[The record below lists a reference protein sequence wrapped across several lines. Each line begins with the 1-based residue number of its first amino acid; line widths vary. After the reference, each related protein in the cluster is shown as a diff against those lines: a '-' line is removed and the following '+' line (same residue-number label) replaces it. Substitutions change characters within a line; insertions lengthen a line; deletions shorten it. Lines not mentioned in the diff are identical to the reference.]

1 MSPAYSYVIN
11 LILVLVLV
19 FCNAFFVVS
28 EFAIV
33 KIRRTRLEELAHN
46 GSKRAKVA
54 LKISEH
60 LNTYLSATQ
69 LGITLAS
76 LGLGW
81 LGEPAV
87 SRLLENAFANYFTDN
102 PVLLHSLSFG
112 IAFTFITLLHVVLG
126 ELVPKSMAIQD
137 TERYT
142 LIIAVPL
149 YTFNKICTPVIWCFD
164 HVSLWILKLMGFQAA
179 DENDEAH
186 SEEEIKLIID
196 ASQKGGVIDDT
207 ESEIIQNAISFSEIF
222 AHEIM
227 IPRQE
232 MKCIYQNSSFN
243 EVMEFVKQNK
253 HTRFPLC
260 AGDKDQI
267 LGMIHIRDLL
277 ECKNTQH
284 KDILSKIVR
293 KILFVPE
300 NKSISEI
307 LHEMMKKRI
316 HLAIVVDEYGGT
328 AGLLSMEDILEEL
341 VGEIRDEHDE
351 VTEEPVKVINEC
363 VCEFDGLYLVEDAY
377 DCLDLPYCEHEES
390 TMGGYVFNLLGREPQ
405 VGDKAEDDYCVYEVM
420 TVDAMRITRVKT
432 TVKERP
438 TEEE

>member
-33 KIRRTRLEELAHN
+33 KIRRTRLEELAHT

-87 SRLLENAFANYFTDN
+87 SRLLENAFANYFADN

-405 VGDKAEDDYCVYEVM
+405 VGDKEIGRAHV
-420 TVDAMRITRVKT
+420 
-432 TVKERP
+432 
-438 TEEE
+438 

>member
-1 MSPAYSYVIN
+1 MSLVSIIN
-11 LILVLVLV
+11 IFLVLFLV

-33 KIRRTRLEELAHN
+33 KMRRTKLEELAHN
-46 GSKRAKVA
+46 GSKRAKIA
-54 LKISEH
+54 LKINEH

-87 SRLLENAFANYFTDN
+87 SRLLESWFAGLFSGNEM
-102 PVLLHSLSFG
+102 LLHSVSFG
-112 IAFTFITLLHVVLG
+112 VAFTFITLLHVVLG
-126 ELVPKSMAIQD
+126 ELVPKTLAIQN
-137 TERYT
+137 TEQYT
-142 LIIAVPL
+142 LLVAVPL
-149 YTFNKICTPVIWCFD
+149 YTFNKVCTPIIWCFD
-164 HVSLWILKLMGFQAA
+164 NLSLWILKVMGVQAA
-179 DENDEAH
+179 DESEEAH

-207 ESEIIQNAISFSEIF
+207 ESEIIQNAICFSEIC

-227 IPRQE
+227 IPRQD
-232 MKCIYQNSSFN
+232 MVCIYQNNSF
-243 EVMEFVKQNK
+243 EEIMELVKQNK

-260 AGDKDQI
+260 NGDKDQI

-277 ECKNTQH
+277 ECKNTEH
-284 KDILSKIVR
+284 KDILKKIVR
-293 KILFVPE
+293 NILFVPE
-300 NKSISEI
+300 NKSVSEI

-341 VGEIRDEHDE
+341 VGDIRDEHDE
-351 VTEEPVKVINEC
+351 GIDESVKIIDEKVC
-363 VCEFDGLYLVEDAY
+363 VFDGMYLVEDAY
-377 DCLDLPYCEHEES
+377 DCLDLPECEHEES
-390 TMGGYVFNLLGREPQ
+390 TIGGYVFNLLGREPN
-405 VGDKAEDDYCVYEVM
+405 VGDKVEDDYCQYEVLE
-420 TVDAMRITRVKT
+420 VDNMRINSVK
-432 TVKERP
+432 VILKENILKD
-438 TEEE
+438 ED

>member
-1 MSPAYSYVIN
+1 MSIVYIF
-11 LILVLVLV
+11 LVLFLV

-33 KIRRTRLEELAHN
+33 KMRRTRLEELVHN
-46 GSKRAKVA
+46 GSKSAKIA
-54 LKISEH
+54 LKINEH

-81 LGEPAV
+81 IGEPAI
-87 SRLLENAFANYFTDN
+87 SRLLEAGLSDFFVGKE
-102 PVLLHSLSFG
+102 VLLHSISFG
-112 IAFTFITLLHVVLG
+112 VAFTLITLLHVVLG
-126 ELVPKSMAIQD
+126 ELVPKTMAIQD
-137 TERYT
+137 TEKYT
-142 LIIAVPL
+142 LRVAVPL
-149 YTFNKICTPVIWCFD
+149 YTFNKIFTPLIWAFD
-164 HVSLWILKLMGFQAA
+164 HLSLWILKVMGMQAA
-179 DENDEAH
+179 DESSEAH

-227 IPRQE
+227 IPRQD
-232 MKCIYQNSSFN
+232 MVCIYQNSTFN
-243 EVMEFVKQNK
+243 EIMELVKQNK

-260 AGDKDQI
+260 NGDKDQI

-277 ECKNTQH
+277 ECKSTQH
-284 KDILSKIVR
+284 KDILNKIVR

-316 HLAIVVDEYGGT
+316 HMAVVVDEYGGT

-341 VGEIRDEHDE
+341 VGDIRDEHDE
-351 VTEEPVKVINEC
+351 VSQEPVKVINEK

-390 TMGGYVFNLLGREPQ
+390 TMGGYIFNILGREPKI
-405 VGDKAEDDYCVYEVM
+405 GDKAEDDYCIYEVLS
-420 TVDAMRITRVKT
+420 VDNMRITRVKT
-432 TVKERP
+432 TVKERDID
-438 TEEE
+438 EE